1 MVHIEKGP
9 KGKLVV
15 LSAVFDS
22 LIQINILI
30 FIFAKTTYIHNVIDI
45 FETRANHEQTIQQ
58 RHNNSPALKFL
69 MQCLLMPR
77 LLQTG
82 VSAG

>member
-30 FIFAKTTYIHNVIDI
+30 FIFAKTPYIHNVIDI
-45 FETRANHEQTIQQ
+45 FETRANYTTA
-58 RHNNSPALKFL
+58 P
-69 MQCLLMPR
+69 
-77 LLQTG
+77 
-82 VSAG
+82 